1 VKQELWKK
9 TEGCLEVESTDD
21 PDGRTKRLCIRHHL
35 ISNAVIKS
43 TASRLSVEENDL
55 TATSYSKCILGE
67 YIYA

>member
-1 VKQELWKK
+1 
-9 TEGCLEVESTDD
+9 VESTDD